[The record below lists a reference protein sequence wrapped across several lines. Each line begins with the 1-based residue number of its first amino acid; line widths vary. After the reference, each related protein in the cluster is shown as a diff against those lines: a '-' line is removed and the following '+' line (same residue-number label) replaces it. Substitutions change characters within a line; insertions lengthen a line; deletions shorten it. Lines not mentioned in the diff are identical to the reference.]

1 MRSRARRR
9 RGRRR
14 SAWPVP
20 TARLVYVL
28 LLASLENEE
37 SGLNQ
42 IAVLAG
48 LDSAESLLPYL
59 AELEAVGAADLKD
72 HAGRGEIITVNETPT
87 LPEQRAHACVPCD
100 DCGKCSC
107 EYMKGICQD
116 CASIRSVRQRSR
128 EDIAR
133 WKAQLDEGKTYA
145 MGSSTS
151 RLHRW
156 DCRSLMSLE
165 KRVEAME
172 MGIEAARHGHSRSY
186 LAWPGLPSLF
196 TAQELRA
203 TKIRRKRCELCG
215 PDPL

>member
-1 MRSRARRR
+1 M
-9 RGRRR
+9 
-14 SAWPVP
+14 
-20 TARLVYVL
+20 
-28 LLASLENEE
+28 
-37 SGLNQ
+37 
-42 IAVLAG
+42 
-48 LDSAESLLPYL
+48 
-59 AELEAVGAADLKD
+59 GAADLKD

-151 RLHRW
+151 LPT
-156 DCRSLMSLE
+156 DGTAVRS
-165 KRVEAME
+165 
-172 MGIEAARHGHSRSY
+172 
-186 LAWPGLPSLF
+186 
-196 TAQELRA
+196 
-203 TKIRRKRCELCG
+203 
-215 PDPL
+215 